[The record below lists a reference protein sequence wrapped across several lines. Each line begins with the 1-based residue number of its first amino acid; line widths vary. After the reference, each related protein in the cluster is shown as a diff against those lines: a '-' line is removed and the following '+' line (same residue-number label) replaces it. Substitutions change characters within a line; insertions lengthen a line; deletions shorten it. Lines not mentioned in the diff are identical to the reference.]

1 MTEKSDR
8 LIRVAGVIEK
18 MELQTTATLMREI
31 AEEHAELL
39 AALKQARSEIWRL
52 LDTKGVAPNVAK
64 AWPEIMTAD
73 AAIARA
79 TGEKP

>member
-1 MTEKSDR
+1 MSEKTDR

-31 AEEHAELL
+31 AQEHAVLL
-39 AALKQARSEIWRL
+39 EALEEIIADMDSDFGTGYDYDKAR
-52 LDTKGVAPNVAK
+52 
-64 AWPEIMTAD
+64 

-79 TGEKP
+79 TGETQ